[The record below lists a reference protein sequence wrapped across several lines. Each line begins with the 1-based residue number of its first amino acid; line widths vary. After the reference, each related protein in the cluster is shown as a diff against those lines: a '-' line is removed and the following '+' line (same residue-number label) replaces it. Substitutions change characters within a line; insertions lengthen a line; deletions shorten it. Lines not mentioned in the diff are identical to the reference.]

1 MLTKRMGVSIAA
13 IALVAVAATLYSQ
26 SGVAQALQRVP
37 ADHVCM
43 VNDTHFPAPQIPV
56 PVGGKTYFGC
66 CEMCKGRLA
75 SDAVVRSA
83 VDPVSRKTVDKASA
97 VIGALPS
104 GKVIYFETES
114 NLNAYQN
121 RR

>member
-1 MLTKRMGVSIAA
+1 MLTKRTGVSIAVV
-13 IALVAVAATLYSQ
+13 ALVAVAAILYPRT
-26 SGVAQALQRVP
+26 GIAEALQQVP

-43 VNDTHFPAPQIPV
+43 VNDTHFPTPQIPV
-56 PVGGKTYFGC
+56 PVGGKMYFGC

-75 SDAVVRSA
+75 SDTVVRSA
-83 VDPVSRKTVDKASA
+83 VDPVSGKTVDKASA

-104 GKVIYFETES
+104 GKVLYFETES
-114 NLNAYQN
+114 NLSAYQN